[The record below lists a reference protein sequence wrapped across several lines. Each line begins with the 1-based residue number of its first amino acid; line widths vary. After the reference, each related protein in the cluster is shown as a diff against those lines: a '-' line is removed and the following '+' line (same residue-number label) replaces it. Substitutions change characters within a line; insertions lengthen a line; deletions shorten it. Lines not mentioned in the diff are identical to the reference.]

1 MREKSRMPELLV
13 PERVESPFRELY
25 RGLIVTSIM
34 RSVEEQKAL
43 SHGRNRRRRASRLER
58 AAAQLSAVV
67 AEPRGRR
74 PTAPAVAAPIVEVA
88 PAPTITS
95 VSVRLE
101 PPAPVA
107 PPALL
112 VDEERTEPATA
123 LVLPVIALGEQSF
136 GHGVRRA
143 AAAVWAL
150 TAVVLV
156 VNTIVL
162 GFGSPATGAADLA
175 LIALTLVWFAIAVG
189 GLSNRR

>member
-1 MREKSRMPELLV
+1 MPELLV
-13 PERVESPFRELY
+13 PERVENPFRELY

-43 SHGRNRRRRASRLER
+43 SGGRNRRRRASRLER

-67 AEPRGRR
+67 AEPRGR
-74 PTAPAVAAPIVEVA
+74 PATAPAVAAPIVEVA
-88 PAPTITS
+88 PAPAITPAS
-95 VSVRLE
+95 VLLE

-107 PPALL
+107 PPAPL
-112 VDEERTEPATA
+112 VDEGRTEPAAA
-123 LVLPVIALGEQSF
+123 LVLPVIAAEQSF
-136 GHGVRRA
+136 GHGARRA
-143 AAAVWAL
+143 AATVWAL

-175 LIALTLVWFAIAVG
+175 LIALTLVWFALAVG
-189 GLSNRR
+189 GLSPRR